1 MARRNATAEELEAQ
15 AKSNGY
21 KRGAHREKDSTLD
34 NGKHN
39 KKTKRSQNSVLDRYV
54 SWTLLGMQED
64 ALQRDLP
71 APDEAYARHH
81 CLHQGVEAPDLA
93 TIKDFFRFFIA
104 TSCGK
109 IVTKPTV
116 DSLNTNN
123 RLEHQSL

>member
-1 MARRNATAEELEAQ
+1 
-15 AKSNGY
+15 
-21 KRGAHREKDSTLD
+21 
-34 NGKHN
+34 
-39 KKTKRSQNSVLDRYV
+39 V
-54 SWTLLGMQED
+54 SLRANFDTDMLHTRWTLLGMQED

-71 APDEAYARHH
+71 APDEAHARHH

-116 DSLNTNN
+116 DSINTNAEWFFAGFTRITGTEIN
-123 RLEHQSL
+123 EKDRAEVYKISAPSYKRGGSNLMVSSGSG

>member
-1 MARRNATAEELEAQ
+1 
-15 AKSNGY
+15 
-21 KRGAHREKDSTLD
+21 
-34 NGKHN
+34 
-39 KKTKRSQNSVLDRYV
+39 
-54 SWTLLGMQED
+54 MQED

-71 APDEAYARHH
+71 APDEVYARHY

-116 DSLNTNN
+116 DSINTNAEW
-123 RLEHQSL
+123 LFTGKQSPQVSAKPARTCMRP